1 MHAEPPWLPCQAS
14 SRQPR
19 LPRMAASMLVAG
31 MAVACTAAAPPPA
44 SPGRDFARYR
54 ALPHYRAFAV
64 TGGTLDGGG
73 NYASGWSLEKAS
85 VEAAVDEA
93 LSECNRFRDAASQ
106 PACQLYAIGDLV
118 VAGTD
123 AAQLPR
129 AKCVYLLS
137 AATPPPADP
146 DAASCAKRLF
156 ASSAP
161 AAAAASEPTPTSP
174 PAAMA
179 PPPAGASPA
188 AAGPEPASLP
198 QSRLVAVPS
207 LPRSL
212 AVDATGPE
220 AAVDPVRTYRAL
232 ADIRVRQGP
241 GNRYPSIGALVR
253 DDAVSVVGEQ
263 GGWLQVRLRDGRS
276 GFVFRRW
283 LVAAAE

>member
-1 MHAEPPWLPCQAS
+1 MHGEPPWLPRQAL
-14 SRQPR
+14 SRQLR
-19 LPRMAASMLVAG
+19 LPPMAASILAAG
-31 MAVACTAAAPPPA
+31 MAVACTSATPPPA
-44 SPGRDFARYR
+44 SPGRDFAQYR

-137 AATPPPADP
+137 AATPPADP

-156 ASSAP
+156 ASLAP
-161 AAAAASEPTPTSP
+161 AVAAASEPTPTSP

-253 DDAVSVVGEQ
+253 DDAVSVVGERN
-263 GGWLQVRLRDGRS
+263 GWLQVRLRDGRS